1 MPVEEAPST
10 VHDLL
15 RTAAA
20 ADARDAHAVLRRID
34 GVRLLELVVT
44 QAELAVDD
52 ERSRPAGID
61 AVGDLARAAIEVLGL
76 PQGAALALDDE
87 DGLGPPT
94 VTGWELAT
102 VDPQELHA
110 ATLTVAVP
118 AWTLALV
125 AFVDGVGDDG
135 RIDRRAV
142 AAAADGRYV
151 RARIRMTDHLA
162 DPELQ
167 EAVLTRDPAAL
178 GSDAAVASALHASL
192 RDAARGVRPSAA
204 RPV

>member
-20 ADARDAHAVLRRID
+20 ADARDARDVLRRID

-44 QAELAVDD
+44 QAELATDD

-76 PQGAALALDDE
+76 PQGAALELDDE
-87 DGLGPPT
+87 DTLGPPT
-94 VTGWELAT
+94 VTGWELVT
-102 VDPQELHA
+102 VDAEELQA
-110 ATLTVAVP
+110 ATLTIAVP

-125 AFVDGVGDDG
+125 AFIDGVGTDG
-135 RIDRRAV
+135 GIDRRAV
-142 AAAADGRYV
+142 AAAADGRCV
-151 RARIRMTDHLA
+151 RARISMTDHLD

-178 GSDAAVASALHASL
+178 GRDADLACALQASL
-192 RDAARGVRPSAA
+192 RDAARGV
-204 RPV
+204 

>member
-10 VHDLL
+10 VQDLL

-20 ADARDAHAVLRRID
+20 ADARDARDLLRRID

-52 ERSRPAGID
+52 ERSRAAGID

-76 PQGAALALDDE
+76 PQGAALELDD
-87 DGLGPPT
+87 DPLAPPT

-102 VDPQELHA
+102 VDPEELYA
-110 ATLTVAVP
+110 ATMTVTVP

-125 AFVDGVGDDG
+125 AFVDGFRADG
-135 RIDRRAV
+135 SIDRRAV
-142 AAAADGRYV
+142 AAAADGRCI
-151 RARIRMTDHLA
+151 RADIRMADHLA

-167 EAVLTRDPAAL
+167 AAVLTREPAAL
-178 GSDAAVASALHASL
+178 GDEAALASALLASL
-192 RDAARGVRPSAA
+192 REAARGA
-204 RPV
+204 